1 MCQEHPLVS
10 SGTPIVQAAHFVSQH
25 RIPYVGIVFNTYHAD
40 ALLQRI
46 TGAIMDAM
54 RDESCP
60 AFYDANFANLLRKKR
75 AKDTQDG
82 SKDGPTEKKPRKTKG
97 FDDLEDKSSKKD
109 PKGKATKDGKGEAE
123 AKKDAKGGKKDPP
136 DGKKADGK
144 VDKKIG
150 GKKPRN
156 RAKLMEMLAKL
167 RTPKDKD
174 GNTKG
179 EDDDDGEDEESGDDE
194 DSNDDDEE

>member
-1 MCQEHPLVS
+1 
-10 SGTPIVQAAHFVSQH
+10 
-25 RIPYVGIVFNTYHAD
+25 VGIVFNTYHAD

-97 FDDLEDKSSKKD
+97 SDDLEDKSSKKD
-109 PKGKATKDGKGEAE
+109 TKDGKGEAE

-194 DSNDDDEE
+194 GSNDDDEE

>member
-40 ALLQRI
+40 ALRQRI

-75 AKDTQDG
+75 AKDTQEG
-82 SKDGPTEKKPRKTKG
+82 KDGPTDKKPRKTKG
-97 FDDLEDKSSKKD
+97 TDDPEDKSSKKD
-109 PKGKATKDGKGEAE
+109 PKGKDTKDGKGEAE
-123 AKKDAKGGKKDPP
+123 GKKDAKGGKKDAN
-136 DGKKADGK
+136 DGKKADNK
-144 VDKKIG
+144 VDKKVG

-156 RAKLMEMLAKL
+156 RAKLMELLGKL
-167 RTPKDKD
+167 RSPKDKD
-174 GNTKG
+174 GKTKG
-179 EDDDDGEDEESGDDE
+179 EDDDDGEELESDDDE